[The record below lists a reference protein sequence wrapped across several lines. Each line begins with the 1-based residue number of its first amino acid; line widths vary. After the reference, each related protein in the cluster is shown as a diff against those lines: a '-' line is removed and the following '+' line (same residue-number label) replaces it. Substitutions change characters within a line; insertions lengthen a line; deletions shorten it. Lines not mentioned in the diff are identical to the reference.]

1 MSAPSKAKTSEN
13 VRFLTFL
20 NFCVPLHITLRN
32 IRGNHCQRVFAF
44 VAMFMFTTAS
54 RLQSHCVS
62 FNCRTLTCTILVISS
77 LMNSSALGYDY
88 SNPLKS
94 RDVSKLDPLL
104 ALLIQTTAFQRLKDV
119 RFLGGIDYVLV
130 PAPNGAPNNTR
141 YNRFQHSIGVA
152 LLATKYAE
160 ARELPENLR
169 LLAAAAALL
178 HDVGHA
184 PLSHSL
190 EPLFERAFG
199 IDHHQATTDIILGR
213 SGLGNSVWR
222 LLIDSG
228 LDPEEVVEV
237 INGRHDPFEGFFAGP
252 INFDTIEG
260 ILRSR
265 QYLKPGANAF
275 TPEAVLM
282 AAINRTSKADANVV
296 DRFWSYKDDVYR
308 FLIRSER
315 GVLAD
320 HICQHFAEKA
330 IHRLS
335 KVDYFSSEQNFFKKV
350 PEVRKF
356 LKSRVAR
363 RAEMLPKGES
373 VPYKLRSFHVHSAS
387 DFFSREDCNR
397 YRQEKIDGV
406 LSIPSLDKKNLDE
419 IEARHSVG
427 TSLRQREKFL

>member
-1 MSAPSKAKTSEN
+1 MN
-13 VRFLTFL
+13 
-20 NFCVPLHITLRN
+20 
-32 IRGNHCQRVFAF
+32 
-44 VAMFMFTTAS
+44 AS
-54 RLQSHCVS
+54 V
-62 FNCRTLTCTILVISS
+62 
-77 LMNSSALGYDY
+77 LGYDY

-94 RDVSKLDPLL
+94 RDVGKLDRLL

-130 PAPNGAPNNTR
+130 PTPNGAPNNTR

-152 LLATKYAE
+152 LLAMKYAE
-160 ARELPENLR
+160 IRELPEKSR

-178 HDVGHA
+178 HDIGHA

-199 IDHHQATTDIILGR
+199 INHHQATTDIILGQ
-213 SGLGNSVWR
+213 SGLGNTVWQ
-222 LLIDSG
+222 LLIEYG

-237 INGRHDPFEGFFAGP
+237 ISGRHDPFEGFFGGP

-265 QYLKPGANAF
+265 QYIKPGANAF
-275 TPEAVLM
+275 APETVLM
-282 AAINRTSKADANVV
+282 AAIERTSQADANVV

-320 HICQHFAEKA
+320 HICQYFAEKSL
-330 IHRLS
+330 HKLS
-335 KVDYFSSEQNFFKKV
+335 RDDYFASEQSFFKKV
-350 PEVRKF
+350 PEVRR
-356 LKSRVAR
+356 LLRSRIAR
-363 RAEMLPKGES
+363 RAENLPKGES
-373 VPYKLRSFHVHSAS
+373 VSYKFRSFYVHSTS

-397 YRQEKIDGV
+397 YRQTKVDGV
-406 LSIPSLDKKNLDE
+406 LSIPSLDEKNLNE
-419 IEARHSVG
+419 IETGHLSG
-427 TSLRQREKFL
+427 SHLRQSEKFL

>member
-1 MSAPSKAKTSEN
+1 MFMSA
-13 VRFLTFL
+13 
-20 NFCVPLHITLRN
+20 
-32 IRGNHCQRVFAF
+32 
-44 VAMFMFTTAS
+44 TTS
-54 RLQSHCVS
+54 RLQSRCVS
-62 FNCRTLTCTILVISS
+62 FDYRTLTRAILVISS
-77 LMNSSALGYDY
+77 HMSSGALGYDY

-104 ALLIQTTAFQRLKDV
+104 ALLIQTAAFQRLKDV

-130 PAPNGAPNNTR
+130 PTPNGARNNTR
-141 YNRFQHSIGVA
+141 YNRFQHSVGVA

-160 ARELPENLR
+160 ARELPEHLR

-199 IDHHQATTDIILGR
+199 INHHQATTDVILGR

-222 LLIDSG
+222 LLIEYG
-228 LDPEEVVEV
+228 VDPEEVVEV
-237 INGRHDPFEGFFAGP
+237 ISGRYDPFEGFFAGP

-282 AAINRTSKADANVV
+282 SAINRSSQADANIV

-308 FLIRSER
+308 FLIRSKR

-330 IHRLS
+330 LHKLS
-335 KVDYFSSEQNFFKKV
+335 RDDYFSSEKNFFKKV

-356 LKSRVAR
+356 LRSKVAR
-363 RAEMLPKGES
+363 RAEILPKGEAVS
-373 VPYKLRSFHVHSAS
+373 YKLRSFYVYPDV
-387 DFFSREDCNR
+387 DFFSREDCGR
-397 YRQEKIDGV
+397 YRQAKVDGV
-406 LSIPSLDKKNLDE
+406 LNIPSLDKKNLDE
-419 IEARHSVG
+419 IEARHSRG
-427 TSLRQREKFL
+427 AGLRKGKTFL